1 MNEMI
6 VYILYILYIVS
17 FLSLLIAYVIARSYI
32 KALEEYIKIQ
42 DTENHLL
49 ELKTILQDKVIK
61 IYRDEAENRKCS
73 CDVK

>member
-6 VYILYILYIVS
+6 VYILYIVS
-17 FLSLLIAYVIARSYI
+17 FLGLLIAYVIARSYI

-61 IYRDEAENRKCS
+61 IYRDEEENRKRS